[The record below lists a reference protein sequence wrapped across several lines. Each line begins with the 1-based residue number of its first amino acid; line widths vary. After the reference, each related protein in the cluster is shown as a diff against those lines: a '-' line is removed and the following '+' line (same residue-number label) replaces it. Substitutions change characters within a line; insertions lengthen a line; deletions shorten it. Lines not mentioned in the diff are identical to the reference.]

1 MEPCTRRCT
10 YLSPF
15 LAVQGKHVDTMH
27 LDTNK
32 EHDPS
37 ARKGSTWESARKR
50 ISRPD
55 SASIRYSLYDRVG
68 RSAWAQ
74 KRSCT
79 SCLPRLRPKAG
90 RVIDTLPSTAWRGT
104 LCTLSSSLVVPKARS
119 STSSTGISR
128 LRQQVHLQFFQLRHH
143 RSPPQ
148 PHQHG
153 TPHPRSQH
161 SHRKSIRKWEWARGY
176 RWRSSEWPID
186 VVCSC
191 GRLPRAVYWTAS

>member
-79 SCLPRLRPKAG
+79 SCLPRLRAKTG

-104 LCTLSSSLVVPKARS
+104 LCTLSSSLVAPKARS
-119 STSSTGISR
+119 STSSTGVSR
-128 LRQQVHLQFFQLRHH
+128 LRQQVRLQFFPTAPSPFAAATSPAWHVAPALSALAPHIHPEVGVGSWLPLAVVRMAHRCRLQLR
-143 RSPPQ
+143 
-148 PHQHG
+148 
-153 TPHPRSQH
+153 
-161 SHRKSIRKWEWARGY
+161 
-176 RWRSSEWPID
+176 
-186 VVCSC
+186 
-191 GRLPRAVYWTAS
+191 